1 MNNINNIIK
10 NNPMSRYQIVAVT
23 LCVTLY
29 MINGFDLLVMAF
41 TTVPID
47 NEWWLKAT
55 HVGFLEVIIF

>member
-1 MNNINNIIK
+1 
-10 NNPMSRYQIVAVT
+10 
-23 LCVTLY
+23 

-55 HVGFLEVIIF
+55 HVGFLGVITF